1 MFSSGSKIMKKIE
14 TLISAVLPYRSSSAV
29 SLHRRITYLQFHY
42 IEVSVVDLDPFWI
55 RIQELPGSDLDLH
68 MQILFKMAAKDAKCK
83 IINSPIQRL
92 N

>member
-1 MFSSGSKIMKKIE
+1 MNVRKGNNFLFIKTKWNKVFSSGSEIMKKIE

-68 MQILFKMAAKDAKCK
+68 MQI
-83 IINSPIQRL
+83 
-92 N
+92 